1 MDITPQNIKRLFA
14 PFLSKILICV
24 VKLIYSEIFLVCLV
38 DPVTRADSDRSQA
51 QKGSEALIHVS
62 LIPLYGVFELMYSQ

>member
-1 MDITPQNIKRLFA
+1 MRIVNLRAKAVGKNIFI
-14 PFLSKILICV
+14 SSHCV
-24 VKLIYSEIFLVCLV
+24 LKFYIEIFLVCLV